1 MSPASYVTVYSSVD
15 CNCSAQACWGAA
27 DAGGVL
33 AHAADL
39 PQVQRLAA
47 VHIQQQLQQ
56 SQQQQQHL
64 AQQPGQGAAPATDT
78 SLPPD
83 PFCQDLPFNAA
94 AFDGEH
100 SGSELPPGTLF
111 IPVPS
116 FSKWR
121 PPNELQP
128 SGSPHDGEG
137 LLFGQHLMSGEH
149 GEAADTDMDV
159 APRAKSESCI
169 QYMRAA
175 RKAKAEMH
183 AKPHAP
189 SPVRRVAMAPLGGP
203 SPMRSRRHSSTS
215 SSASASPSP
224 SPARVSCGGSPQHAV
239 RTRSGGDGIL
249 SDARMC
255 ASSRPRTAGAA
266 LMPRKSPLH
275 NGIGAHRERS
285 LHADPGSPPSGRRP
299 PTGVA
304 TGAAAGS
311 VPARPQTAG
320 VPPSPMRARSQPL
333 LAGTAVRPAVAVPE
347 HLEGVVTSNAWW
359 DGGEAHVSD
368 VYASHGGSAAHAS
381 GTARSSPGASR
392 HGSLVGRRS
401 SGGGGVLFGSGWTAV
416 SPSYP
421 THAALPPDYVAPC
434 VPASSHIEGAS
445 AAAMGQPPSFVRHSL
460 TGPLLASNYGDAL
473 VPSLHTV
480 HTEAAAHGH
489 VALDAKRP
497 HNPSGHA
504 MPSHS
509 SLLRAC
515 ESCRASPPAPGGA
528 AASPAAHPGSG
539 PHRKSESGV
548 PGGRKPV
555 TPSVHRPGN
564 GAVQAQ
570 GVAAPVPGYRISR
583 PMEYGHAAS
592 PPLAYAILVGRP
604 GSGAA
609 GGSSMMHPHS
619 PSTAPATA
627 GGCASG
633 AYAATA
639 HSAAAAAVATA
650 AMVSQRPPGLPHVST
665 HAASQHSPLG
675 HAGLLAP
682 GSPPL
687 LAAPYSPAAAMYPT
701 HDVASAWATS
711 GGGGCGGSGHQ
722 TSRSPRATTSAGPRH
737 SLSSSPKG
745 PPSLLAAQM
754 LTSTAASTS
763 SAATTSCTTGAV
775 MKRVAFDCPGPGQV
789 PAVAASEGR
798 AVRFALRHSKTSDDV
813 AALMHPRGT
822 GAAAGQHRIERAAA
836 PTSALSALD
845 EGLWRDFVERVG
857 SASMA

>member
-1 MSPASYVTVYSSVD
+1 MD

-27 DAGGVL
+27 DAAGVL
-33 AHAADL
+33 AHAAADL
-39 PQVQRLAA
+39 LQVQRLAA
-47 VHIQQQLQQ
+47 LRIQQQ

-64 AQQPGQGAAPATDT
+64 AQQPGQAADPATDF
-78 SLPPD
+78 SPP
-83 PFCQDLPFNAA
+83 PGYCQGLPFNDA
-94 AFDGEH
+94 AFDGEQ

-175 RKAKAEMH
+175 RRAKAEMH

-189 SPVRRVAMAPLGGP
+189 SPGRRVAMAPLGGP

-249 SDARMC
+249 SDARIC
-255 ASSRPRTAGAA
+255 AGSRPRTAGAA

-275 NGIGAHRERS
+275 SGIGAHRERS
-285 LHADPGSPPSGRRP
+285 LHADPGSPPLGRRP

-359 DGGEAHVSD
+359 DGGDAHASD
-368 VYASHGGSAAHAS
+368 VCASHSGSAAHAS
-381 GTARSSPGASR
+381 GTACSSPGAACY
-392 HGSLVGRRS
+392 GSLVGRRS
-401 SGGGGVLFGSGWTAV
+401 SGGGGVLSGSGWAAV

-421 THAALPPDYVAPC
+421 PHAALPPDYVAPC
-434 VPASSHIEGAS
+434 VPASSHIGGAS
-445 AAAMGQPPSFVRHSL
+445 AAAMGQPPSFVRHSF
-460 TGPLLASNYGDAL
+460 TGPVLASSYGEAL

-480 HTEAAAHGH
+480 HTEAAVHGH
-489 VALDAKRP
+489 AALDAMRP
-497 HNPSGHA
+497 HTPSA
-504 MPSHS
+504 RAIPSHS
-509 SLLRAC
+509 SLVRAY

-528 AASPAAHPGSG
+528 AASPAANPGTG

-548 PGGRKPV
+548 AGGRKPA
-555 TPSVHRPGN
+555 PPAVHRPGN
-564 GAVQAQ
+564 CAVQVQ
-570 GVAAPVPGYRISR
+570 GAAAPAPGYRTSR
-583 PMEYGHAAS
+583 PMEHGHAAA
-592 PPLAYAILVGRP
+592 PPLGYAGLVSRP

-609 GGSSMMHPHS
+609 GGSSMVHPHS
-619 PSTAPATA
+619 PSTPPAIA
-627 GGCASG
+627 GGSASG

-639 HSAAAAAVATA
+639 HGAAAAAVATA
-650 AMVSQRPPGLPHVST
+650 AIVSQRPPGLPYVST

-701 HDVASAWATS
+701 LLTHDVASAWATS
-711 GGGGCGGSGHQ
+711 GGGGGQ
-722 TSRSPRATTSAGPRH
+722 TSRSPRAATSAGPRH
-737 SLSSSPKG
+737 SLSSSPKA
-745 PPSLLAAQM
+745 PPSLLTAQM

-763 SAATTSCTTGAV
+763 SAAANSCTTGVAT
-775 MKRVAFDCPGPGQV
+775 KRVAFDCPGPGQA

-798 AVRFALRHSKTSDDV
+798 VVRFALRHSKTSDDV